1 MILIPKMIQIM
12 FPRQKLV
19 RLLIIKCRLG
29 CKSIPCVDS
38 DSSDVETG
46 DVKAEE
52 PKLTEEEEITRKK
65 CVETPEFSLLSIL
78 IA

>member
-1 MILIPKMIQIM
+1 MIQIM
-12 FPRQKLV
+12 SPKQMLV

-29 CKSIPCVDS
+29 CKSFPYVDS

-46 DVKAEE
+46 DVKVEQS
-52 PKLTEEEEITRKK
+52 KLTEEEEITKKK